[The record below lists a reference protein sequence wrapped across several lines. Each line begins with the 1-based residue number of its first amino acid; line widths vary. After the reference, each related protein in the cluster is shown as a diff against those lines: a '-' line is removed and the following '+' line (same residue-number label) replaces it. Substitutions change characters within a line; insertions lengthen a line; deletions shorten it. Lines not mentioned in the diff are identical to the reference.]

1 MFIRVEP
8 RELMMHWVYL
18 FFDEE
23 APDTEDEDV
32 RNYIAERG
40 LVPKEQFK
48 TKIDDR
54 ENEILSFGGCYLGR
68 HLEFISAIQRKAM
81 EWQALAWEIPK
92 MLREGGNR
100 EARGRVESMSDD
112 RLTAVVNEL
121 VEKYWQR
128 SSFANDEDGSL
139 RVSLDPSVVQDS
151 FLQLDL

>member
-1 MFIRVEP
+1 MYSVFLTFNLES
-8 RELMMHWVYL
+8 
-18 FFDEE
+18 
-23 APDTEDEDV
+23 PDAEDEGV
-32 RNYIAERG
+32 RRYLADHQ
-40 LVPKEQFK
+40 LVPKRQSESVVESQ
-48 TKIDDR
+48 R
-54 ENEILSFGGCYLGR
+54 QEEIYFGGCYLGR